1 MSEFKSL
8 RALTVENFSAQYGK
22 LMQGASSKCK
32 SGFYLVAMGTEANP
46 EQTTVFVS
54 SKLDPKRTMI
64 VSQNQYEDGT
74 TNWCLQNARDLTEF
88 SVESLIQALA
98 E

>member
-8 RALTVENFSAQYGK
+8 RALTVENFSTQYGK
-22 LMQGASSKCK
+22 LMQGTSTKCAA
-32 SGFYLVAMGTEANP
+32 GFYLVAMGTETNP

-64 VSQNQYEDGT
+64 ISQNQYEDGT
-74 TNWCLQNARDLTEF
+74 INWCLQNARELKEF
-88 SVESLIQALA
+88 SLEDLQS
-98 E
+98 

>member
-32 SGFYLVAMGTEANP
+32 AGFYLVAMGTDANP

-54 SKLDPKRTMI
+54 GNLDPKKTMVI
-64 VSQNQYEDGT
+64 SQNQYEDGT
-74 TNWCLQNARDLTEF
+74 TNWCLQNSRDLKEF
-88 SVESLIQALA
+88 SLEDLLA
-98 E
+98 